1 MSSEALEKGQAHRH
15 EKFLAKQETQVEK
28 YRKRV
33 GLYKVRPDSITD
45 GEDTDHHLSTDDP
58 TIHIHGGEAIMKADV
73 DEEDALN
80 VADDDEAYLE

>member
-1 MSSEALEKGQAHRH
+1 MLDEDDNIPMNE
-15 EKFLAKQETQVEK
+15 EE
-28 YRKRV
+28 
-33 GLYKVRPDSITD
+33 DS